1 MSETTPITLNL
12 SARLTLVS
20 GARIVLRE
28 TLVGEQVRLPNG
40 NFAAAVTPM
49 KNGRFRLWQTKTGE
63 DGIPVR
69 SPIDLTA
76 QHVEKLKRSGAT
88 NGLGPMPG
96 ALAKGENFEVV
107 QLGLSFAGRIES
119 FNGRLAVTG
128 TCEKSG
134 QERAIPLVDI
144 QLLEVSR
151 RKPPPRVRPVD
162 EVIESEGMPASES
175 RATQDH
181 EKEISAVSVKPTEDR
196 VLVKPIEAE
205 TKTASGIY
213 LPETA
218 KEKPVKGEVIA
229 TGPGKCLDNGKRAEM
244 SVSKGDTVVY
254 GKYAGTE
261 VEIKGV
267 KHLIIRE
274 SELLGVIEG

>member
-1 MSETTPITLNL
+1 MSEPQAITLNL

-20 GARIVLRE
+20 GARVILRE
-28 TLVGEQVRLPNG
+28 TLVGEQVRLPSG

-49 KNGRFRLWQTKTGE
+49 KNGRFRLWQTKVGE

-96 ALAKGENFEVV
+96 AKVEQFEVV
-107 QLGLSFAGRIES
+107 QLGLPFTGRIES

-128 TCEKSG
+128 MCEKSG

-151 RKPPPRVRPVD
+151 RKPPPRVRPVE
-162 EVIESEGMPASES
+162 EVIENEGDPES
-175 RATQDH
+175 RATQEDQ

-229 TGPGKCLDNGKRAEM
+229 TGPGKRLDNGKRAEM